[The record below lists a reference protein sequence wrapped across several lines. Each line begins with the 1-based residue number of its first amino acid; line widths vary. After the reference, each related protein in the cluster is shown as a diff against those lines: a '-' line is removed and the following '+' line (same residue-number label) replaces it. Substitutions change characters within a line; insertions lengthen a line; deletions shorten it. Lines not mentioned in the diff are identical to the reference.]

1 MQSID
6 GRNPQTDSIFLED
19 IKIEAWIGWYEWERQ
34 HPQTLL
40 LQLEIGL
47 PHQKAAYTDDLKD
60 TIDYAAVLMRLR
72 QDLKAQHFLLLE
84 ALAEHMAQVILQDF
98 SASWVTIRVAK
109 LGILAGVKQVGVK
122 IYRTPT
128 V

>member
-6 GRNPQTDSIFLED
+6 GSNPQTDSIFLED

-47 PHQKAAYTDDLKD
+47 PHKKAAQSDDLKD
-60 TIDYAAVLMRLR
+60 TIDYAAVLVRLR
-72 QDLKAQHFLLLE
+72 QDLKQQHFLLLE
-84 ALAEHMAQVILQDF
+84 ALAEHIAQVILQDF
-98 SASWVTIRVAK
+98 SASWVAMRVAK
-109 LGILAGVKQVGVK
+109 VGILVGVHRVGVK
-122 IYRTPT
+122 IYRAA
-128 V
+128 VA